1 MKISITYRLF
11 LAILAST
18 TLAVISMFL
27 IMQWSIGQGFLRYV
41 NTMEQIQLT
50 RIGSEL
56 EEAYASQGS
65 WGFLRNNPVYW
76 RQLVLAVFPGM
87 ECQPPGMAASQT
99 HADARD
105 RHPARSPVMQ
115 SGRQFLMR
123 LLVLDDKKNTVVG
136 PERLPGKPSFLPLR
150 HQDQIVGYLGLLP
163 LADLTDDHQLRF
175 IKEQKLTLA
184 LVTLL
189 VVLAAASLTLPL
201 AGRLVKPLKALTA
214 AARKMA
220 AGEFSTRVT
229 ANSTD
234 EIGQLAQD
242 FNLLA
247 LTLEKNEK
255 TRRQWV
261 ADISHELR
269 TPLAVLRAEIE
280 ALEDGVR
287 PVTAESINSLHGE
300 VIRLSRLVDD
310 LYQLSLSDLGGL
322 TYHKEK
328 VDLTGLVND
337 ILIAYQPE
345 FETEKISLEARI
357 VTATTINIFGDPE
370 RLRQLL
376 TNLLDNSLKY
386 TDPGG
391 QLIVTLGR
399 DGDKAILDFQDSLP
413 GVPEEKLDRLFERL
427 FRAETSRSRA
437 AGGAGLGLAICKNIV
452 EAHAG
457 RIIALPSPLGGI
469 WLRIT
474 LPVGENS

>member
-1 MKISITYRLF
+1 MKISITHRLF
-11 LAILAST
+11 LAILAAT

-41 NTMEQIQLT
+41 NTMEQMQLT

-56 EEAYASQGS
+56 EEAYASQGA

-87 ECQPPGMAASQT
+87 ECQPPGMEGSHT
-99 HADARD
+99 GRIDKD
-105 RHPARSPVMQ
+105 RPPPRGPVMQ

-123 LLVLDDKKNTVVG
+123 LVVLDEKKNTIVG
-136 PERLPGKPSFLPLR
+136 PERFPGKPSFLPLR
-150 HQDQIVGYLGLLP
+150 HQDRTVGYLGLLP
-163 LADLTDDHQLRF
+163 LADLTEDHQLRF

-184 LVTLL
+184 LATLL

-229 ANSTD
+229 SNSAD
-234 EIGQLAQD
+234 EMGQLAQD

-300 VIRLSRLVDD
+300 VLRLSRLVDD

-328 VDLTGLVND
+328 VDLTGLIND
-337 ILIAYQPE
+337 TLIPYRPE
-345 FETEKISLEARI
+345 FENRGISLEDKIALPTM
-357 VTATTINIFGDPE
+357 VKVFGDPE

-386 TDPGG
+386 TEKGG
-391 QLIVTLGR
+391 RLIVSLSR
-399 DGDKAILDFQDSLP
+399 DGDKAVLDFQDSAP
-413 GVPEEKLDRLFERL
+413 GVPEENLDRLFDRL
-427 FRAETSRSRA
+427 FRAETSRNRT

-457 RIIALPSPLGGI
+457 RIKALPSPYGGI
-469 WLRIT
+469 WINIS
-474 LPVGENS
+474 LPVTEKC